1 MSGKSDIKN
10 LLITKVNMQ
19 ITKKNMLISTLYWI
33 VVGVATLLFSWS
45 FLTFIIMCTIIFLM
59 IWGNSINIQ
68 KKQVEQNSRF
78 QEIAWENSAGL
89 EMFFEY
95 KNSAGAKSKR
105 KIRLYKIIRYL
116 KEYRE
121 IIENEEKDIS
131 ETEDEILKLDKTDPN
146 YRIDKL
152 EKSDW
157 IKEARKQLKETIK
170 DRGDFFSE
178 VYLLGFC
185 HLKNEDRCFKLE
197 SISEF
202 YDSDGNKISKGDI
215 FDPLGIAGI
224 IKQELR
230 EYNKKNY
237 PIIMWNSYGGL
248 QYTIKYIDEYDESGE
263 SDFVDYCMTT
273 KENTYNVSIIEIRSA
288 TEKSYKSV
296 CIVGKSKNKEK
307 IMDLRNIISFTDNV
321 GNAQTVYDFLMF
333 VGLDKLAAKNKD
345 K

>member
-10 LLITKVNMQ
+10 VLITKVNMQ

-78 QEIAWENSAGL
+78 QEIVWENSAGL
-89 EMFFEY
+89 KMFFEY

-121 IIENEEKDIS
+121 IVENEEKDIS
-131 ETEDEILKLDKTDPN
+131 ETEDEILKLGKTDPN

-157 IKEARKQLKETIK
+157 LKEARKQLKETIK

-185 HLKNEDRCFKLE
+185 QLKNEDRCFKLE

-215 FDPLGIAGI
+215 FGPLGIRE
-224 IKQELR
+224 EL
-230 EYNKKNY
+230 
-237 PIIMWNSYGGL
+237 
-248 QYTIKYIDEYDESGE
+248 Q
-263 SDFVDYCMTT
+263 
-273 KENTYNVSIIEIRSA
+273 
-288 TEKSYKSV
+288 
-296 CIVGKSKNKEK
+296 
-307 IMDLRNIISFTDNV
+307 
-321 GNAQTVYDFLMF
+321 
-333 VGLDKLAAKNKD
+333 
-345 K
+345 